1 MPSRFSLIFLI
12 KQHFRDFNVF
22 DFSFYFCHF
31 NRNIP
36 VLCVRLQ
43 AGMDMAIVNAG
54 ALPIYD
60 DIEPELRQLCEVRT
74 FTNVHFFFVD

>member
-1 MPSRFSLIFLI
+1 MCARLDFRLDQIFNGI
-12 KQHFRDFNVF
+12 
-22 DFSFYFCHF
+22 FCAS
-31 NRNIP
+31 
-36 VLCVRLQ
+36 LQ

-74 FTNVHFFFVD
+74 SRA